1 MRTNELG
8 ELTAFVAVAEE
19 RSFRRAAARL
29 NLTSS
34 TLSHSLRT
42 LEERLGVRLLNRTT
56 RTVSPTAAG
65 IALLEKIAPAF
76 STIAEAVE
84 EVNTFRQHP
93 KGRLRINSSRIAY
106 QMVFAPIFK
115 QFCLNFPDI
124 TLEISINDSFVDIVK
139 EGFDAGIRLRSDIPQ
154 DMNVVRVT
162 QNITAAV
169 YGSPDYF
176 RRFPLPQT
184 PQDLQQHLCIGR
196 REIASGNLYRWEFA
210 KDNKHFALPVQG
222 PLVLDT
228 VDMMIDV
235 ALQGIGL
242 VYAPDCEENREHVA
256 AGRLVRV
263 LADWSPTVPGF
274 CLYFPGHR
282 QISAALKAL
291 IAMIRVDAE

>member
-29 NLTSS
+29 NLTPS
-34 TLSHSLRT
+34 TLSHSLRS

-65 IALLEKIAPAF
+65 RALLEKIAPAF
-76 STIAEAVE
+76 STIVEAVE
-84 EVNTFRQHP
+84 DVNAFRQHP
-93 KGRLRINSSRIAY
+93 HGSLRISSPRIAY
-106 QMVFAPIFK
+106 QMVFTPIFQ
-115 QFCLNFPDI
+115 QFSRSFPDI
-124 TLEISINDSFVDIVK
+124 TLEISLNDSFVDIVK
-139 EGFDAGIRLRSDIPQ
+139 EGFDAGIRLRTDIPQ
-154 DMNVVRVT
+154 DMNAVRVT
-162 QNITAAV
+162 QDLTAAV

-176 RRFPLPQT
+176 RRFPLPKT

-196 REIASGNLYRWEFA
+196 RAISSGNLYRWEFA
-210 KDNKHFALPVQG
+210 KDGKQVAIPVSG

-242 VYAPDCEENREHVA
+242 VYAPDSEENRQHVA

-274 CLYFPGHR
+274 CLYFSGHR
-282 QISAALKAL
+282 QMPAALKAL
-291 IAMIRVDAE
+291 IATIRVDT